1 MNTFSPKKLLTV
13 VTVCYN
19 AQKNIEATLQ
29 SVIKNITPDVDYIVV
44 DGNSTDETISIINKY
59 KNLITKIISEKDE
72 GIYDAMN
79 KAIKNC
85 NSHFILFINAGDILQ
100 QLPLNVLEKNKEVS
114 LISFPVSISNTVVK
128 YPTKGFIIKIT
139 NTLPH
144 QGCFYK
150 LTDELCFNTKYKI
163 YADYALNLLIL
174 KNNKQIL
181 LFKEPIIATHILD
194 GVSNKKSSAKE
205 FFQLVKNEN
214 GFLYYFISFCY
225 FKIRGLKNRILCF
238 LY

>member
-1 MNTFSPKKLLTV
+1 MNSSLQKKLLTV

-19 AQKNIEATLQ
+19 AENNIEATLL
-29 SVIKNITPDVDYIVV
+29 SVIKNITTDVDYLVV

-59 KNLITKIISEKDE
+59 KSSIAKIICEKDE

-85 NSHFILFINAGDILQ
+85 NSHFILFINSGDILQ
-100 QLPLNVLEKNKEVS
+100 QLPLKVLEKNKEAS
-114 LISFPVSISNTVVK
+114 LISFPVSIGKTIVK
-128 YPTKGFIIKIT
+128 YPKKGFTINIT

-150 LTDELCFNTKYKI
+150 VTNDFKFNTKYKI
-163 YADYALNLLIL
+163 YADYALNLLL
-174 KNNKQIL
+174 FKNNKKIL
-181 LFKEPIIATHILD
+181 LFRQPIVATHMLD
-194 GVSNKKSSAKE
+194 GVSNKKSSANE

-214 GFLYYFISFCY
+214 GFFYYFISFCY
-225 FKIRGLKNRILCF
+225 FKLRGLKNRILCF
-238 LY
+238 L